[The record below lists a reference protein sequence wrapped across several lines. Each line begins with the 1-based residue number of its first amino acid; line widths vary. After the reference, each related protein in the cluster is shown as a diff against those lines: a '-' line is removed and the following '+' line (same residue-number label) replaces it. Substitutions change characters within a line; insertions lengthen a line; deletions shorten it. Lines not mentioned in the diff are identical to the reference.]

1 MVVGCF
7 PAVEALNWWQTWNIF
22 CILLILLNLTTTV
35 KEMDFSQRCVW
46 LIEQYLCV
54 FLSSYCVDFLF
65 EALDNITATH
75 MNYK

>member
-1 MVVGCF
+1 
-7 PAVEALNWWQTWNIF
+7 
-22 CILLILLNLTTTV
+22 
-35 KEMDFSQRCVW
+35 MDFSQRCVW